1 MSTVT
6 IAKVY
11 ARQVLDSRG
20 NPTVEVEVT
29 LSDNSFGTVI
39 VPSGASTGIH
49 EAVELRDGDKSVYLG
64 KGVLKAVNNVNTT
77 LADVVIGQDAFNQKA
92 LDELMIKTDGT
103 NQKGNL
109 GANAILGI
117 SLATA
122 KAAAISK
129 GQALYQ
135 YVNDLA
141 GNPQMK
147 MPTPMMNVINGGSH
161 ADSGLEIQ
169 EFMIFPTGAKSFS
182 ESLQIGSETFHTLKK
197 LLSAKNYV
205 TAVGDEGGFAPR
217 LTTNEEAIEMILEA
231 AKQAGHADKI
241 EIAMDAAASE
251 FYNKE
256 TKLYTVDSK
265 EITASELVA
274 YYADLKSKYPIVS
287 LEDGFDEDD
296 FSGFAELQKEL
307 GEKMQL
313 VGDDLFVTNTTRI
326 EMGINE
332 KLSNSVLIKPNQIG
346 TLTET
351 INAVAMTHKAG
362 WTSVMSHRSG
372 ESEDSTIAHLAVALG
387 TGQIKTGSLSR
398 SDRIAKYNELLR
410 IEDRSAQAGE
420 NIPFQGEIR

>member
-1 MSTVT
+1 MSSVT

-49 EAVELRDGDKSVYLG
+49 EAVELRDGDKNVYLG
-64 KGVLKAVNNVNTT
+64 KGVTKAVENVNTT
-77 LADVVIGQDAFNQKA
+77 LANKLIGKDAFDQKA
-92 LDELMIKTDGT
+92 LDQLMRDIDGT
-103 NQKGNL
+103 EQKANL
-109 GANAILGI
+109 GANAILGV

-135 YVNDLA
+135 YVNNLA

-147 MPTPMMNVINGGSH
+147 LPTPMMNVINGGSH

-169 EFMIFPTGAKSFS
+169 EFMIFPTGAKTFS
-182 ESLQIGSETFHTLKK
+182 ESLQIGAEVFHTLKK
-197 LLSAKNYV
+197 LLSSKDYV

-217 LTTNEEAIEMILEA
+217 LSTNEEAIELILEA
-231 AKQAGHADKI
+231 AEIAGHANKI
-241 EIAMDAAASE
+241 QIAMDAAASE

-256 TKLYTVDSK
+256 TKVYTVDSK
-265 EITASELVA
+265 EITATELVS
-274 YYADLKSKYPIVS
+274 YYQNLQEKYPIVS

-296 FSGFAELQKEL
+296 FAGFAELQNTL

-313 VGDDLFVTNTTRI
+313 VGDDLFVTNTKRI
-326 EMGINE
+326 QMGITD

-351 INAVAMTHKAG
+351 IEAVAMTHAAG
-362 WTSVMSHRSG
+362 WTAVMSHRSG

-398 SDRIAKYNELLR
+398 SDRMAKYNELLR

-420 NIPFQGEIR
+420 NIPFQGKIR

>member
-1 MSTVT
+1 MSSVT

-49 EAVELRDGDKSVYLG
+49 EAVELRDGDASVYMG
-64 KGVLKAVNNVNTT
+64 KGVTKAVNNVNNTI
-77 LADVVIGQDAFNQKA
+77 AQAVIGLDACNQKA
-92 LDELMIKTDGT
+92 LDKTMIELDGT
-103 NQKGNL
+103 EQKANL
-109 GANAILGI
+109 GANAILGV

-129 GQALYQ
+129 GQAFYQ

-141 GNPQMK
+141 GNPQLK

-182 ESLQIGSETFHTLKK
+182 ESLQIGAEVFHTLKK
-197 LLSAKNYV
+197 LLAEKNYV

-217 LTTNEEAIEMILEA
+217 LKTNEEAIEIILEA
-231 AKQAGHADKI
+231 AKVVGHANKI
-241 EIAMDAAASE
+241 QIAMDAAASE

-256 TKLYTVDSK
+256 TKLYTVDNK

-274 YYADLKSKYPIVS
+274 YYKDLKSKFPIIS
-287 LEDGFDEDD
+287 IEDGFDEDD
-296 FSGFAELQKEL
+296 FEGFAELQKEL
-307 GEKMQL
+307 GANTQL
-313 VGDDLFVTNTTRI
+313 VGDDLFVTNTKRI
-326 EMGINE
+326 QMGIKD
-332 KLSNSVLIKPNQIG
+332 KLSNSVLIKANQIG

-351 INAVAMTHKAG
+351 IDAVAMTHKAG
-362 WTSVMSHRSG
+362 WTTVMSHRSG
-372 ESEDSTIAHLAVALG
+372 ESEDSTIAHLAVGLS

-398 SDRIAKYNELLR
+398 SDRMAKYNELLR

>member
-1 MSTVT
+1 MSVT

-49 EAVELRDGDKSVYLG
+49 EAVELRDGDKNLYGG
-64 KGVLKAVNNVNTT
+64 KSVLKAVGNVNTI
-77 LADVVIGQDAFNQKA
+77 LSDVVVGTNAFDQA
-92 LDELMIKTDGT
+92 GLDTLMINADGT
-103 NQKGNL
+103 SQKEKL
-109 GANAILGI
+109 GANAILGV

-141 GNPQMK
+141 GNPTMK

-169 EFMIFPTGAKSFS
+169 EFMIFPTGAQSFS
-182 ESLQIGSETFHTLKK
+182 ESLQMGAEVFHALKK
-197 LLSAKNYV
+197 ILSEKNYV

-217 LTTNEEAIEMILEA
+217 LEKNEDAIEIILEAIEV
-231 AKQAGHADKI
+231 AGYTGKI
-241 EIAMDAAASE
+241 ELAMDAAASE
-251 FYNKE
+251 FFENGK
-256 TKLYTVDSK
+256 YTVDGNK
-265 EITASELVA
+265 LTASELVE

-287 LEDGFDEDD
+287 LEDGFAEDD
-296 FSGFAELQKEL
+296 FAGFGELQKKL
-307 GEKMQL
+307 GDVMQL
-313 VGDDLFVTNTTRI
+313 VGDDLFVTNTKRI
-326 EMGINE
+326 EMGIAD

-351 INAVAMTHKAG
+351 IAAIAMTHNAG

-372 ESEDSTIAHLAVALG
+372 ESEDSTIAHLAVGLA

-398 SDRIAKYNELLR
+398 SDRMAKYNELLR

-420 NIPFQGEIR
+420 NLEFQGKIR